1 MHTISESIMCIAHR
15 FERLGQKH
23 IFAQADLSSV
33 SAKILFVIN
42 MHRHISPSDIHDAL
56 GGTMSNI
63 SQRITYLEKNGFIT
77 RIHSTTDKRKIS
89 LSLTP
94 LGKQKITDIK
104 KWLKKGNVCIEK
116 QFTKEEIA
124 QHFAFCKKLHAT
136 LDTAE
141 KQGIKNFL
149 H

>member
-15 FERLGQKH
+15 FEKLGQKH

-42 MHRHISPSDIHDAL
+42 MHHHISPSDIHEAL

-63 SQRITYLEKNGFIT
+63 SQRITYLEKNGFIK
-77 RIHSTTDKRKIS
+77 RIHSTSDKRKIS
-89 LSLTP
+89 LDLTP
-94 LGKQKITDIK
+94 LGKQKTAVIE

-116 QFTKEEIA
+116 QFTKKEVA
-124 QHFAFCKKLHAT
+124 QHFAFCKKLHT
-136 LDTAE
+136 ILDTAE
-141 KQGIKNFL
+141 KKGIKNFL